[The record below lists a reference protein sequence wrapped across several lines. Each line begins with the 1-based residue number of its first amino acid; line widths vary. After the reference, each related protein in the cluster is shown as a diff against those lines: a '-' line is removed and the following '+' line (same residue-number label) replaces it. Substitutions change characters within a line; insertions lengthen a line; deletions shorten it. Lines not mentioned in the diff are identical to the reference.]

1 MQKEK
6 EFDIL
11 REKLNDSNNFN
22 EFDKSKVWDSIESK
36 LITKNKVKGIP
47 YINLR
52 VAAILLLIIGSNLI
66 YKYINTNV
74 VSDIAKPLSLKTK
87 NNITN
92 TKNETVE
99 RVKVKISNGNIL
111 TETHHKEHKE
121 FENSP
126 NNQSDEPLKESS
138 VLIDKTMNNELTI
151 KNINDSAT
159 VISLNQKPIY
169 LKNKL
174 RLIHYSDLGN
184 SDDLKY
190 LISKEEVSYQNLAII
205 NKDVENNNLMAF
217 KIKNSKQ

>member
-36 LITKNKVKGIP
+36 LITKNKIKGIP
-47 YINLR
+47 YKSLR
-52 VAAILLLIIGSNLI
+52 VAAIILLIIGSNLI
-66 YKYINTNV
+66 YKYINTNI
-74 VSDIAKPLSLKTK
+74 VSDNAKPLSSKIK
-87 NNITN
+87 NNNIE
-92 TKNETVE
+92 NETVE
-99 RVKVKISNGNIL
+99 RVNVKISNGMIL
-111 TETHHKEHKE
+111 TKNHTKENKDL
-121 FENSP
+121 ENSL

-138 VLIDKTMNNELTI
+138 ALIEKTINNELII
-151 KNINDSAT
+151 KKINDSAS
-159 VISLNQKPIY
+159 VISQNQKPIY

-190 LISKEEVSYQNLAII
+190 LVSKEEVSYQNLAIFD
-205 NKDVENNNLMAF
+205 NDVENKNIMVF
-217 KIKNSKQ
+217 KIKNQ

>member
-22 EFDKSKVWDSIESK
+22 EFDKSKVWYSIESK
-36 LITKNKVKGIP
+36 LITKNKIKGIP
-47 YINLR
+47 YKSLK
-52 VAAILLLIIGSNLI
+52 VAEILLLIIGSNLI

-74 VSDIAKPLSLKTK
+74 VSDNAKPLSLKIK
-87 NNITN
+87 NNNIE
-92 TKNETVE
+92 NETIE
-99 RVKVKISNGNIL
+99 RVNIKISNGIIL
-111 TETHHKEHKE
+111 TKNHAKENKE
-121 FENSP
+121 LENSM

-138 VLIDKTMNNELTI
+138 TLIEKTINNELTI
-151 KNINDSAT
+151 KNIDESAS
-159 VISLNQKPIY
+159 VISQNQKPIY

-190 LISKEEVSYQNLAII
+190 LISKEEVGYQNLAIFDK
-205 NKDVENNNLMAF
+205 NVENKNLMAF

>member
-36 LITKNKVKGIP
+36 LITKNKIKGIP
-47 YINLR
+47 YKSLR
-52 VAAILLLIIGSNLI
+52 VAAIILLIIGSNLI
-66 YKYINTNV
+66 YKYINTNI
-74 VSDIAKPLSLKTK
+74 VSDNAKPLSSKIK
-87 NNITN
+87 NNNIE
-92 TKNETVE
+92 NETVE
-99 RVKVKISNGNIL
+99 RVNVKISNGMIL
-111 TETHHKEHKE
+111 TKNHTKENKDL
-121 FENSP
+121 ENSL

-138 VLIDKTMNNELTI
+138 ALIEKTINNELII
-151 KNINDSAT
+151 KKINDSAS
-159 VISLNQKPIY
+159 VISQNQKPIY

-190 LISKEEVSYQNLAII
+190 LISKEEVSYQNLAIFD
-205 NKDVENNNLMAF
+205 KDVENKNIMVF
-217 KIKNSKQ
+217 KIKNQ

>member
-22 EFDKSKVWDSIESK
+22 EFDKSKVWYSIESK
-36 LITKNKVKGIP
+36 LITKNKIKGIP
-47 YINLR
+47 YKSLK
-52 VAAILLLIIGSNLI
+52 VAAILLLIIGSNFI

-74 VSDIAKPLSLKTK
+74 VSDNAKPLSLKIK
-87 NNITN
+87 NNNIE
-92 TKNETVE
+92 NETIE
-99 RVKVKISNGNIL
+99 RVNIKISNGIIL
-111 TETHHKEHKE
+111 TKNHAKENKE
-121 FENSP
+121 LENSM

-138 VLIDKTMNNELTI
+138 TLIEKTINNELTI
-151 KNINDSAT
+151 KNIDESAS
-159 VISLNQKPIY
+159 VISQNQKPIY

-190 LISKEEVSYQNLAII
+190 LISKEEVGYQNLAIFDK
-205 NKDVENNNLMAF
+205 NVENKNLMAF